1 VAVRRALQL
10 ADVQPQDV
18 DYVSAHATSTPVGD
32 RLETQLV
39 KNVFGAR
46 AYEIAISSLKSII
59 GHSSGAAGAM
69 QAAANFLMLQ
79 HQVLMPTVNLEN
91 PDPECDLD
99 YVANQSRPAR
109 LNCILQ
115 QTFGFSGKNSMLVL
129 SKA

>member
-1 VAVRRALQL
+1 
-10 ADVQPQDV
+10 V
-18 DYVSAHATSTPVGD
+18 DYISAHATSTPVGD
-32 RLETQLV
+32 KLESQLV

-46 AYEIAISSLKSII
+46 AYELSISSLKSII

-69 QAAANFLMLQ
+69 QAAANFLMLE

-99 YVANQSRPAR
+99 YVANHARPSR
-109 LNCILQ
+109 LGCILQ

-129 SKA
+129 AKV